1 MISIKLPFESPK
13 RSNNSVF
20 YPGDQE
26 DCLVLF
32 IYATFLHIPL
42 FSLQYYKYMDLE
54 NWKHD
59 KIEYVTR

>member
-1 MISIKLPFESPK
+1 MFI
-13 RSNNSVF
+13 
-20 YPGDQE
+20 YDPGDQE
-26 DCLVLF
+26 DCRVFF
-32 IYATFLHIPL
+32 IYATFIHIPL